1 MMNPIPEPTDER
13 ELVLTREFDIP
24 ADKLY
29 RCWTEPELMKQW
41 FAPRPYTTPVVET
54 DVRPGGASK
63 IVMRAEDGSEFPS
76 NGVYLEVVP
85 NRKLVFTDAYGP
97 GWTPSA
103 KPFFTGVIT
112 FEDLGG
118 GRTRYTARA
127 RHWTKDDT
135 EAHEKMG
142 FHQGWGIC
150 ADQMAELARTL

>member
-24 ADKLY
+24 AAKLF
-29 RCWTEPELMKQW
+29 RCWTEPELIKQW
-41 FAPRPYTTPVVET
+41 FAPRPLTTPIAET
-54 DVRPGGASK
+54 DVRPGGSSK
-63 IVMRAEDGSEFPS
+63 IVMRAEDGTEYPAS
-76 NGVYLEVVP
+76 GVYLEVVP

-97 GWTPSA
+97 GWTPAA

-112 FEDLGG
+112 FDDLGG

-127 RHWTKDDT
+127 RHWTKEDA